1 MDHKIDWASVSG
13 VFNLGDIFKLTDD
26 GLGPGSFMQEVLVGA
41 GPGLLFHVGSGLGNQ
56 PEGAL
61 CVQLVA

>member
-1 MDHKIDWASVSG
+1 MDHKIGRASVSG
-13 VFNLGDIFKLTDD
+13 VLNLGDIFELVDD
-26 GLGPGSFMQEVLVGA
+26 GFDQGSFMQQVLVCDGQ
-41 GPGLLFHVGSGLGNQ
+41 GLLFHVGSELGNQ